1 MSDAVPG
8 YAGKILRVDLTSG
21 TVSAQSLDEAT
32 LRAHIGGTGL
42 GARFLY
48 DEVPTD
54 TDWSDPENRL
64 SLATG
69 PLAGTQVPGS
79 GTFSIVTRGAMTNGA
94 TATQAN
100 GFFGAYMRSAGFDG
114 ILVHGKARASV
125 YLHVHDGTAEIKDAS
140 SLAGKDTTDTE
151 ATLKGQLESPGQRV
165 SVFSIGP
172 AGEHLVRYACLV
184 GDRGHVAA
192 HNGAGAVMGS
202 KNLKAVAI
210 SRGKHEIVPSD
221 RTKFN
226 ELARLMRD
234 RLLNDPRYGG
244 DVVKWGTLNLF
255 SRAASAGTVLT
266 RNYTTN
272 VYDPTIFAKY
282 TGEYIRGNYSPK
294 LHPCWACPLHHC
306 HELRIPDG
314 PHAGTIVDE
323 PEYEGLTAWGS
334 QIGLSDLD
342 ETLLLDDLNDR
353 LGMDHNEASWVVGL
367 IIECY
372 EKGLITRN
380 DTDGLEMTWGNY
392 EAVRAMLEKM
402 ARREGVGDMLA
413 EGAMRVARRIGKG
426 AESFAVHTMK
436 SNTPRSHDHRMN
448 WREQFDTS
456 VSNTSTLESGWQ
468 TPQPHL
474 ADYGAS
480 PISDP
485 LSPMEVSTFVARAK
499 PGLPFEDSLGTCTF
513 CTKTVISTLAE
524 TVAAATGWDFTTAEA
539 LNAGRRTI
547 NLLRVFN
554 LKNGIPGDLDRPS
567 PRYGSTPVDGKL
579 QGKGSGPY
587 WDDMLKNYYQIMGW
601 DTASGK
607 PLPETLT
614 ALGLGYTIKDIW

>member
-1 MSDAVPG
+1 MSDRLPG
-8 YAGKILRVDLTSG
+8 YAGKILRVDLTNRSV
-21 TVSAQSLDEAT
+21 TTQSLDEAI

-48 DEVPTD
+48 DEVPTG
-54 TDWSDPENRL
+54 TDWTDPQNRL

-79 GTFSIVTRGAMTNGA
+79 GTFSVVTRGAMTNGA

-114 ILVHGKARASV
+114 ILIHGKATGLV
-125 YLHVHDGTAEIKDAS
+125 YLHVHDGTAEIKDGS
-140 SLAGKDTTDTE
+140 RLAGKDTTDTE
-151 ATLKGQLESPGQRV
+151 ATLKGELETPGQRA

-210 SRGKHEIVPSD
+210 SRGKHEITPKD

-226 ELARLMRD
+226 ELAKLMRD

-244 DVVKWGTLNLF
+244 DVAKWGTLNLF
-255 SRAASAGTVLT
+255 SRAANSGTVLT

-272 VYDPTIFAKY
+272 VYDPGIFAKY

-314 PHAGTIVDE
+314 PHAGTVVDE

-334 QIGLSDLD
+334 QIGLSDLNQ
-342 ETLLLDDLNDR
+342 TLLLDDLNDR
-353 LGMDHNEASWVVGL
+353 LGMDHNEASWVIGL

-372 EKGLITRN
+372 EKGIITRD
-380 DTDGLEMTWGNY
+380 DTGGLEMTWGNY
-392 EAVRAMLEKM
+392 DSVRTMLQRM
-402 ARREGVGDMLA
+402 AL
-413 EGAMRVARRIGKG
+413 
-426 AESFAVHTMK
+426 
-436 SNTPRSHDHRMN
+436 P
-448 WREQFDTS
+448 QFHVT
-456 VSNTSTLESGWQ
+456 
-468 TPQPHL
+468 
-474 ADYGAS
+474 DYGAS

-554 LKNGIPGDLDRPS
+554 LKNGISGELDRPS
-567 PRYGSTPVDGKL
+567 VRYGSTPVDGKL

-587 WDDMLKNYYQIMGW
+587 WNDMLKNYYQIMGW
-601 DTASGK
+601 DTATGK

-614 ALGLGYTIKDIW
+614 ALGLGHTVKDIW